1 MNGCKYV
8 NMMESSLFIEAL
20 TYCKMSDMAIFSL
33 VNRMS
38 SAVDIWHLDRNIPSL
53 LFFTD
58 IHFVINVT
66 IMGGVTSIPQVL
78 GGLVTRLLYSLIG
91 ANYYTRSLAPDK
103 QHSNPLELWRGKDY
117 HVYDRY
123 G

>member
-1 MNGCKYV
+1 
-8 NMMESSLFIEAL
+8 
-20 TYCKMSDMAIFSL
+20 MSDMAIFCL

-78 GGLVTRLLYSLIG
+78 GGLVTRLLYSLFG